1 MWRGD
6 KEAGA
11 CSFKQSQTLATMQG
25 LRSDREMKMRG
36 CVPQEF
42 FFLFSQLYWFTV
54 EFGLCRQNG
63 IVKAYGA
70 GLLSSYGELIVSPNI
85 TCLCSRS
92 CREKHLLLLHNDFP
106 QSVLHL
112 CLPHMCSPIPLVS
125 CWNFSAVFIALLV
138 RRTRGAGLRP

>member
-1 MWRGD
+1 MWRAD

-11 CSFKQSQTLATMQG
+11 CSFKQPQTLAVMRG
-25 LRSDREMKMRG
+25 LRSHREIKMRS

-42 FFLFSQLYWFTV
+42 FFFFLQLYWFTV

-70 GLLSSYGELIVSPNI
+70 GLLSSYGELIVSPTI
-85 TCLCSRS
+85 TCLYSRP
-92 CREKHLLLLHNDFP
+92 CRKKHLLLLHNYFL
-106 QSVLHL
+106 QSVLQL

-125 CWNFSAVFIALLV
+125 CWIFSAMFIALLV
-138 RRTRGAGLRP
+138 RRTGGAGL